1 MDEQDD
7 SIIDLNKLTDQEP
20 QDDGFKIGRLENEPN
35 DSFEGG
41 VTFNEDI
48 VGKVEKIS
56 EYEFKDLD
64 SAIEEFAPMKE
75 KFGKNGGI
83 EAVAVGDQDGV
94 TDRVR
99 IKFDKFVTLVATHT
113 YEDIL
118 RKNADQDVI
127 ISTNLL
133 TDLANAHED
142 DTGSK
147 KVPILFAAGIV
158 LGIVIAW
165 LIFR

>member
-7 SIIDLNKLTDQEP
+7 SIIDLNKLTGQEP
-20 QDDGFKIGRLENEPN
+20 QDDGFKIGRLENDSNE
-35 DSFEGG
+35 SFEGG
-41 VTFNEDI
+41 ATFNEDI

-75 KFGKNGGI
+75 KFGKSAGI
-83 EAVAVGDQDGV
+83 EAVGDQDGV
-94 TDRVR
+94 TDRVK

>member
-1 MDEQDD
+1 MDDQDD
-7 SIIDLNKLTDQEP
+7 SIIDLNKLTSE
-20 QDDGFKIGRLENEPN
+20 
-35 DSFEGG
+35 DSVSDEFSISHIDSS
-41 VTFNEDI
+41 EDVI
-48 VGKVEKIS
+48 
-56 EYEFKDLD
+56 EFKDLD
-64 SAIEEFAPMKE
+64 SAIDEFAPISE
-75 KFGKNGGI
+75 KLGKKGGI

-94 TDRVR
+94 ADKVK

-118 RKNADQDVI
+118 KKNADQDVI

-142 DTGSK
+142 ETSSK
-147 KVPILFAAGIV
+147 KIPVLFAAGIV